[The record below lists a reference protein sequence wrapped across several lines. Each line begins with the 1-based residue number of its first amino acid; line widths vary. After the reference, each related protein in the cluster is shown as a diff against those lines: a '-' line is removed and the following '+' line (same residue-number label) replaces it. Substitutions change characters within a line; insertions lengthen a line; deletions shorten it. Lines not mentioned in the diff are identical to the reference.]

1 MLFCFIRLK
10 RSKMTKKQ
18 MPETSLEAYRSL
30 DPVKL
35 SDTYKKIILALSE
48 LGSGTF
54 EDIAK
59 KMKVEKS
66 IVWKRLSELERANI
80 LYKPGT
86 KKTLKSGR
94 MGFVWMILSLDGVAS
109 IIEDAKLKST
119 QTIQDHSRNIQ
130 AIANSQ
136 INKLF

>member
-1 MLFCFIRLK
+1 MRK
-10 RSKMTKKQ
+10 SKIQ
-18 MPETSLEAYRSL
+18 ETSLEAYRSL

-35 SDTYKKIILALSE
+35 RETYKKIILALAE

-59 KMKVEKS
+59 KMKVDKS
-66 IVWKRLSELERANI
+66 VVWKRLSELERAKI
-80 LYKPGT
+80 LYRPGN

-94 MGFVWMILSLDGVAS
+94 SGYIWMILSLDEVNS

-119 QTIQDHSRNIQ
+119 PTVQDHSRNIQ
-130 AIANSQ
+130 AIANSNPKTQ
-136 INKLF
+136 TNTLF

>member
-1 MLFCFIRLK
+1 
-10 RSKMTKKQ
+10 MTLSNPPQ
-18 MPETSLEAYRSL
+18 TSIDAFRSL

-35 SDTYKKIILALSE
+35 SDTYKKIVLALAE

-59 KMKVEKS
+59 KMKVDKS
-66 IVWKRLSELERANI
+66 VVWKRLSELERANI
-80 LYKPGT
+80 LYRPGN

-94 MGFVWMILSLDGVAS
+94 LGFVWMIISLDAISS

-119 QTIQDHSRNIQ
+119 QTIQDHSRKIQ
-130 AIANSQ
+130 AIAKSNQ
-136 INKLF
+136 QPKTNKLF

>member
-1 MLFCFIRLK
+1 MRK
-10 RSKMTKKQ
+10 SKI
-18 MPETSLEAYRSL
+18 PETSLEAYKSL
-30 DPVKL
+30 DPARL
-35 SDTYKKIILALSE
+35 TDTYKKILLGLFE

-59 KMKVEKS
+59 KMKVDKS
-66 IVWKRLSELERANI
+66 VVWKRLSELERSNI
-80 LYKPGT
+80 IYRPGT

-94 MGFVWMILSLDGVAS
+94 VGFVWMIKSLDGIS
-109 IIEDAKLKST
+109 SLIEEEKLKAT

-130 AIANSQ
+130 AISNSQ

>member
-1 MLFCFIRLK
+1 MRK
-10 RSKMTKKQ
+10 SNPPQ
-18 MPETSLEAYRSL
+18 TSIDAYKSL
-30 DPVKL
+30 DRAKL
-35 SDTYKKIILALSE
+35 SDTYKKIVLALAE

-59 KMKVEKS
+59 KMKVDKS
-66 IVWKRLSELERANI
+66 VVWKRLSELERANI
-80 LYKPGT
+80 LYRPGT

-94 MGFVWMILSLDGVAS
+94 LGFVWMILSLD
-109 IIEDAKLKST
+109 IISSLIEEAKLKST

-130 AIANSQ
+130 SIAKSTPVQ

>member
-1 MLFCFIRLK
+1 MRK
-10 RSKMTKKQ
+10 SNPPQ
-18 MPETSLEAYRSL
+18 TSIDAYRSL

-35 SDTYKKIILALSE
+35 TDTYKKIIIALVE

-59 KMKVEKS
+59 KMKVDKS
-66 IVWKRLSELERANI
+66 VVWKRLSELERANI
-80 LYKPGT
+80 LYRPGT
-86 KKTLKSGR
+86 NKTLKSGR
-94 MGFVWMILSLDGVAS
+94 SGFVWMILNLESLSSVVE
-109 IIEDAKLKST
+109 EDKLKST

-130 AIANSQ
+130 AISNSQ

>member
-1 MLFCFIRLK
+1 MRK
-10 RSKMTKKQ
+10 SNPPQ
-18 MPETSLEAYRSL
+18 TSIDAFRSL
-30 DPVKL
+30 SPIKL

-59 KMKVEKS
+59 KMKVDKS
-66 IVWKRLSELERANI
+66 VVWKRLSELERANI
-80 LYKPGT
+80 LYRPGT

-94 MGFVWMILSLDGVAS
+94 SGFVWMILSLDKIS
-109 IIEDAKLKST
+109 TIIEEAKLKST

-130 AIANSQ
+130 AIANSNQ
-136 INKLF
+136 QPKTNKLF